1 MFKKYSMIEL
11 KDYKGI
17 MYASAKDLYSLLGIK
32 KDFSTWIRKN
42 IQRAILE
49 CEKDFLTL
57 KGESTGGRPSI
68 DYLLTKES
76 ALTLIALSSGQYAKD
91 VRLELIKAFKEKQTG
106 VLLNADQ
113 VAALTDVVKAMTLV
127 SVQKNAEQKHYLAL
141 NKPSDWWQYR
151 ANLLGYSKE
160 SLISALEKINKQ
172 YHSQKT
178 ALMQLDKVE
187 IIRTGVIDLL
197 IALGRN
203 KEYAL
208 NVAEFAKII
217 AEKNN
222 YHLQIWDDTKPNPLG
237 LKSSEILERQKIG
250 NKLIK

>member
-1 MFKKYSMIEL
+1 MIEL
-11 KDYKGI
+11 KNINGK
-17 MYASAKDLYSLLGIK
+17 MYASAKELHKALGIK
-32 KDFSTWIRKN
+32 DNISTWFNRNAK
-42 IQRAILE
+42 RALFQDNL
-49 CEKDFLTL
+49 DFIAL
-57 KGESTGGRPSI
+57 KQESTGGRPSF

-76 ALTLIALSSGQYAKD
+76 ALTLIALSSGQYAKEI
-91 VRLELIKAFKEKQTG
+91 RLQLIKAFEEKQTG

-127 SVQKNAEQKHYLAL
+127 SVQKNAEKKHYLAL

-151 ANLLGYSKE
+151 ADLLGYSKE
-160 SLISALEKINKQ
+160 SLIQALEKVNKQ
-172 YHSQKT
+172 YHNTKK

-197 IALGRN
+197 MALGRD

-222 YHLQIWDDTKPNPLG
+222 YHLQIWDDTKSNPLG
-237 LKSSEILERQKIG
+237 LRLPEILDRQKIG
-250 NKLIK
+250 NKILPK